1 MTTRVVIPTEDND
14 GLEAHVAP
22 HFGRAPYFTIVDFEN
37 GKLLKIEAK
46 ANTGEHFGGTGHP
59 HENILALKPS
69 VIVAEGIGP
78 GGLQSF
84 RSNKILVL
92 KANSDHVREV
102 IEAFQKGKLNEL
114 TAGCGHARHDH
125 EHNH

>member
-14 GLEAHVAP
+14 GLEAHVAQ
-22 HFGRAPYFTIVDFEN
+22 HFGRAPYFTVIDFEN
-37 GKLLKIEAK
+37 GKIAKIETQP
-46 ANTGEHFGGTGHP
+46 NTGEHFGGTGHP
-59 HENILALKPS
+59 HEKLLALKPS
-69 VIVAEGIGP
+69 IIVAEGMGP

-92 KANSDHVREV
+92 KANSDHVNEV
-102 IEAFQKGKLNEL
+102 VDAFQKGKLDEL
-114 TAGCGHARHDH
+114 KAGCGHAHYDH